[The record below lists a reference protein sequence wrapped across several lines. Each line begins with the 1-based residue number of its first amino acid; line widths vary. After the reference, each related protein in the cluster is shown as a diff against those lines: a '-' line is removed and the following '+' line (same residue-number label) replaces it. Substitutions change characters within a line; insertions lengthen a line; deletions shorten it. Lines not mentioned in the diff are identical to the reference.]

1 MSKSV
6 IVPAKNES
14 KNLEILF
21 EDFPNLDS
29 LNEII
34 LICAESK
41 DNTFDVSK
49 KISQEKPNLKIKVK
63 YNYVFYLK

>member
-41 DNTFDVSK
+41 RQYF
-49 KISQEKPNLKIKVK
+49 
-63 YNYVFYLK
+63 